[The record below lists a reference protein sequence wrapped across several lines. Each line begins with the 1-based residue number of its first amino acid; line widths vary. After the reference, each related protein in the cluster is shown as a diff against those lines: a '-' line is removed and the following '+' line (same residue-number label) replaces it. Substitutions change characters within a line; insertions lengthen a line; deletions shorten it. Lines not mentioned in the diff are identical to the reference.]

1 MAIPGSRKPLQ
12 PPDPVVL
19 VTGAST
25 GIGLAIARRLS
36 ERSDART
43 ILSARDASLPRLAAA
58 GLREGER
65 CRFHA
70 LDVTDA
76 RQREAV
82 VEAAE
87 RHWGGVD
94 VLINNAG
101 ITYRSVTEHLA
112 PAEATLQLETNFL
125 APMELARLVLP
136 GMRRKRAGRIVNIS
150 SVSGMMAM
158 PTMGVYSAS
167 KFALEG
173 ASESLWYEARCW
185 NVWVTLV
192 QPGFIHSSSFRNVI
206 LSEQARRAAAD
217 PGDPYEVVYRSMAPF
232 IERLMGLT
240 PATPDRVADR
250 VLRVLSMQ
258 RPPLRVSATLDARF
272 FYLLRRLLPRRVYHA
287 MLHHA
292 LPRVGEWGAED

>member
-1 MAIPGSRKPLQ
+1 MPGSRRPLH
-12 PPDPVVL
+12 PANPVVL

-25 GIGLAIARRLS
+25 GIGLAIAKQLS
-36 ERSDART
+36 ERGDTRT
-43 ILSARDASLPRLAAA
+43 IVSARDSSLPRLAAA

-65 CRFHA
+65 CRIHA
-70 LDVTDA
+70 LDVTDP

-101 ITYRSVTEHLA
+101 ITYRSVTEHLQA
-112 PAEATLQLETNFL
+112 AEATRQLETNFL

-206 LSEQARRAAAD
+206 LSEQARHAVAD
-217 PGDPYEVVYRSMAPF
+217 PGDPYAVVYRSMAPF
-232 IERLMGLT
+232 IERLMRLS
-240 PATPDRVADR
+240 PATPEHVARR
-250 VLRVLSMQ
+250 VLRVLCQ
-258 RPPLRVSATLDARF
+258 ERPPLRVSATFDARF

-287 MLHHA
+287 VLHRA
-292 LPRVGEWGAED
+292 LPRVREWGG